1 MFIHLIGDHFRQKG
15 HGIYPEGKGDVDIV
29 KAAITMSSYKSTTI
43 TGEDSDLLV
52 LLLYLGVKDCRD
64 LYFNLTNTKKNPEV
78 HNIQVLK
85 QFVGDVCSV
94 CCLTLHSLVV
104 TLL

>member
-43 TGEDSDLLV
+43 TGEESDLLV
-52 LLLYLGVKDCRD
+52 LLFYLDCRD
-64 LYFNLTNTKKNPEV
+64 LYLNMTNTKKNPEV

-85 QFVGDVCSV
+85 QFVGDDVCSV
-94 CCLTLHSLVV
+94 CCLTMNSLVV